1 MINIFAIIGISVV
14 VVGLMELVKNF
25 LPENTSAKVSS
36 IISLALSVVAPVVYG
51 ISAKWNVLGIVVNT
65 VAVVGL
71 TQTSYNFV
79 LKLLKALIEKLKSGI
94 SKVTATEDETK
105 SE

>member
-14 VVGLMELVKNF
+14 TVGLMELVKNF

-51 ISAKWNVLGIVVNT
+51 IFAKWNVLGIVVNT

-94 SKVTATEDETK
+94 SKVTTTEDETK